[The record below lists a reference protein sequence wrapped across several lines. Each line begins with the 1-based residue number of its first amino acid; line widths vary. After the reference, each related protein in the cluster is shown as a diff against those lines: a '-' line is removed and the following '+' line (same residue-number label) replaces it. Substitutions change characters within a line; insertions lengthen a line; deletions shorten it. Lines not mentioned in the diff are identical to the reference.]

1 MTIGQ
6 LAKAAGVSTSAIRF
20 YESEGILPKP
30 PRKSGRRD
38 YDEAVLEQLQI
49 LRFFRSSGFSIR
61 TLSEILGEEG
71 RSNGAD
77 RGEIVRRRIAELD
90 EYIQEA
96 STMRTRLHSV
106 LACEC
111 DGDKTRCVIFA

>member
-6 LAKAAGVSTSAIRF
+6 VAKASGVSTSAIRF

-30 PRKSGRRD
+30 PRKSGRRE
-38 YDEAVLEQLQI
+38 YDDATVELLQI

-61 TLSEILGEEG
+61 DLKAMSAADIGLSTT
-71 RSNGAD
+71 D
-77 RGEIVRRRIAELD
+77 RASVVRRRIAELD

-111 DGDKTRCVIFA
+111 HGDKTRCVIFA